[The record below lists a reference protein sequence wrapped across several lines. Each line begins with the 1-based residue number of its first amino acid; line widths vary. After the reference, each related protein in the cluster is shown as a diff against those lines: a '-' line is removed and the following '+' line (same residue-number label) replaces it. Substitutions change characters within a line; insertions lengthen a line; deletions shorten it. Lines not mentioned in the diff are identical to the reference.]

1 MKNVLYISYDGMT
14 DPLGQSQVIPYL
26 IGLAKQGYKITIIS
40 AEKSER
46 YYKGKEIILNTLNKN
61 NIGWNPIMYTK
72 KPPVLSTLID
82 VYKLRNAVKSLM
94 KNNIFDIVHCRSY
107 ISPLAGMLAVKRQ
120 KAKFVFD
127 MRGFWADERVDG
139 NIWSLKNPIFKLVYK
154 FFKNKEKQYLEEC
167 NAIISLTENG
177 KKEILSW
184 KNIHVKAEKITVI
197 PCAADFNHFNIP
209 DEQQRKESREKLG
222 INNND
227 IVLCYL
233 GSLGTWYMVDEMV
246 SFFKLLREKHANSK
260 FLVISND
267 KIGNELLKG
276 LLHESVIQVSAN
288 RDEVPMFL
296 ASADIGISFI
306 KPSFSKIS
314 SSPTKMGEMF
324 AMGIPIIVNSGVG
337 DVAEITD
344 KFNAG
349 FVINNFENDQFEVTI
364 NQIPSLLKFDRN
376 SIRRE
381 TSKMFNL
388 ESAIQKYFNIYE
400 KLGTLKK

>member
-296 ASADIGISFI
+296 ASADIG
-306 KPSFSKIS
+306 
-314 SSPTKMGEMF
+314 
-324 AMGIPIIVNSGVG
+324 
-337 DVAEITD
+337 
-344 KFNAG
+344 
-349 FVINNFENDQFEVTI
+349 
-364 NQIPSLLKFDRN
+364 
-376 SIRRE
+376 
-381 TSKMFNL
+381 
-388 ESAIQKYFNIYE
+388 
-400 KLGTLKK
+400 

>member
-26 IGLAKQGYKITIIS
+26 VGLSKHGYNITILS
-40 AEKSER
+40 AEKPER
-46 YYKGKEIILNTLNKN
+46 YSQNKEIIKGLLNESK
-61 NIGWNPIMYTK
+61 IGWYPVMYTK
-72 KPPVLSTLID
+72 KPPVISTVID
-82 VYKLRNAVKSLM
+82 VFKLRSAVKNLIRTN
-94 KNNIFDIVHCRSY
+94 KYNIVHCRSY
-107 ISPLAGMLAVKRQ
+107 ISPLAGNIIVKRQ
-120 KAKFVFD
+120 KAKFIFD

-139 NIWSLKNPIFKLVYK
+139 NIWNLKNPVFKFVYK
-154 FFKNKEKQYLEEC
+154 YFKNKEKEYFQDSD
-167 NAIISLTENG
+167 AIISLTENG

-184 KNIHVKAEKITVI
+184 SHMSVGANKITVI

-233 GSLGTWYMVDEMV
+233 GSLGTWYMVDEMLR
-246 SFFKLLREKHANSK
+246 FFKLLRENHANSK
-260 FLVISND
+260 FLVISKD
-267 KIGNELLKG
+267 KLENELLKG
-276 LLHESVIQVSAN
+276 LQHESVIQISAN
-288 RDEVPMFL
+288 RDEVPVFL

-344 KFNAG
+344 KFNSG
-349 FVINNFENDQFEVTI
+349 FVINSFENDQFEVAI